1 MKHRLLVILGTL
13 SLCFTLLIGNIKSS
27 WAIQTMADFSTN
39 HPPSILLAQSQWS
52 TPSGIPVMGCKL
64 RPKPNPPR
72 PNIETSFIPG
82 QLTLARFRQPT
93 SAPIAQTPVP
103 QKPVLQKPIPR
114 PISKSISSPSINRQT
129 PTSIPPTARV
139 RSSSRS
145 SGEDRY
151 SRRRMTPQTMIPQ
164 TMTSQADISQPMI
177 QPINQPISQPSDLP
191 TPATPRPENRTVQ
204 PVQRFVSERKY
215 TPREEVA
222 LANPTNFGERY
233 LQDVNGQ
240 AVNNAPIIVIHET
253 VIPGWQTVRAFQ
265 TYHPQDEDQA
275 SYHALIKLDGTI
287 FYMVPPDKRAF
298 GAGNSVF
305 NGESVKTNRQYP
317 PSVNNFAY
325 HISFETPPDGR
336 NDGNHHSGYT
346 DLQYESLA
354 WLAARTGV
362 PESRITYHKA
372 VDRSGSRKDPR
383 SYDPQKFQRLFNLYP
398 KTQEIA
404 IGCPAQST
412 QSTTY

>member
-1 MKHRLLVILGTL
+1 MKYRVLTILGTL
-13 SLCFTLLIGNIKSS
+13 SLCLALLIGSVKSS
-27 WAIQTMADFSTN
+27 WAIQSMADFAIKQ
-39 HPPSILLAQSQWS
+39 PSGTLLAQSKWS
-52 TPSGIPVMGCKL
+52 VPSGIPVVGCQL
-64 RPKPNPPR
+64 RPKANPPR
-72 PNIETSFIPG
+72 PNIETSFTQG

-93 SAPIAQTPVP
+93 SKPISQASIIPETPIPEAPIA
-103 QKPVLQKPIPR
+103 R
-114 PISKSISSPSINRQT
+114 PISNPPSVRQNPMLTRPSTRRRFSPR
-129 PTSIPPTARV
+129 
-139 RSSSRS
+139 
-145 SGEDRY
+145 DRY
-151 SRRRMTPQTMIPQ
+151 GRRQMIPQ
-164 TMTSQADISQPMI
+164 PELDSQPIGQPIGQPII
-177 QPINQPISQPSDLP
+177 QPIRQPISQPIAQPIVQPIERP
-191 TPATPRPENRTVQ
+191 TRRFRNRAVQ
-204 PVQRFVSERKY
+204 PVQGFVNERKY

-233 LQDVNGQ
+233 LQDINGQ
-240 AVNNAPIIVIHET
+240 PVNNAPIIVIHET
-253 VIPGWQTVRAFQ
+253 VIPAWQTVRTFQ
-265 TYHPQDEDQA
+265 TYHAQDEDQA

-305 NGESVKTNRQYP
+305 NGESVKTNRLYP

-325 HISFETPPDGR
+325 HISFETPLDGR
-336 NDGNHHSGYT
+336 NNGNSHSGYT

-354 WLAARTGV
+354 WLASRTGV

-398 KTQEIA
+398 KTQEIS

-412 QSTTY
+412 LSTY